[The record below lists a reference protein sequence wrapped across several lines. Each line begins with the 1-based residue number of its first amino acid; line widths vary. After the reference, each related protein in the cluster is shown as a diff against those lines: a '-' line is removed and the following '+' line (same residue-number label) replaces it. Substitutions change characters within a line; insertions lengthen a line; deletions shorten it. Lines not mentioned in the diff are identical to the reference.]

1 LLQAAGTIVRGGRG
15 SLASSMAEGNPVL
28 ILERGERVGTPP
40 ALYLQATGDPVHPRE
55 DVDRFVSAYRK
66 AGGNIRPSEVIS
78 NIQLYK
84 LEIRGVYPQ

>member
-1 LLQAAGTIVRGGRG
+1 
-15 SLASSMAEGNPVL
+15 MAEGHAVL
-28 ILERGERVGTPP
+28 ILERGERVETLP

-78 NIQLYK
+78 NLQLYK